1 MTRKVLPIGIDD
13 FRKLITQDF
22 YYVDK
27 TLLIKELLDK
37 RGEANLFTR
46 PRRFGKTLN
55 LSMLQYF
62 FEDTSYTP
70 EKWSNEELFA
80 GLEIMQA
87 GEQYLKHMGKY
98 PVIFMSLKSAKQKN
112 FEEAFVCLKEVIAKE
127 YAKYEYLISE
137 RLTNQADLQK
147 YGRIRNQ
154 QAERA
159 EYLTSLAFLS
169 GCLYQATGRR
179 SIILI
184 DEYDVPLENAF
195 FGGFYNDM
203 LTFIRSLFES
213 ALKTNPALKFAVI
226 TGCLRISKESIF
238 TGLNNLAIYS
248 ILSKNYDEYFGFTQ
262 KEVGDILNAYG
273 MQEKEDIVKEWY
285 NGYLFGSAEV
295 YNPWSVISF
304 VHENEADPQAF
315 PRPYWMNTS
324 SNNIIR
330 RLIERAD
337 AGVKREIEELI
348 AGGTI
353 EKPVNE
359 NITYEDIETSQ
370 ENLWNFL
377 FFTGYLKVTGKRFE
391 LDTIYLT
398 MAIPNAEIRC
408 AYRSSIREWF
418 TQKIKR
424 ADFTLFYQRLL
435 DGGCAFVEDFVK
447 KQLAESISYYD
458 NAENFYHGYL
468 AGVLSGMEGYAM
480 ESNREHGDGRP
491 DIVLKPF
498 DPERPAIIIEVK
510 RADRFDRMEEKCT
523 LALEQIEEKRY
534 AAELEEEGYGLIR
547 KYGIC
552 FCRKSCRVVM
562 AADGRENQ

>member
-1 MTRKVLPIGIDD
+1 MAKKALPMGIDD
-13 FRKLITQDF
+13 FKELITQDY

-37 RGEANLFTR
+37 RGKANLFTR

-62 FEDTSYTP
+62 FEDTSYTS
-70 EKWSNEELFA
+70 KQQNNKELFT
-80 GLEIMQA
+80 GLAIMQA

-98 PVIFMSLKSAKQKN
+98 PVISVSLKSAKQKN
-112 FEEAFVCLKEVIAKE
+112 FEEAFSCLKETIAKE
-127 YAKYEYLISE
+127 YAKYEHIISE
-137 RLTNQADLQK
+137 RMTNQADLQK
-147 YGRIRNQ
+147 YSRIRDQ
-154 QAERA
+154 RAERA

-169 GCLYQATGRR
+169 GCLYQATGCR

-184 DEYDVPLENAF
+184 DEYDVPLENAY
-195 FGGFYNDM
+195 FGGFYHDM

-213 ALKTNPALKFAVI
+213 ALKTNPALEFAVI

-248 ILSKNYDEYFGFTQ
+248 ILSRNYDEFFGFTQ
-262 KEVGDILNAYG
+262 KEVNDILNAYG
-273 MQEKEDIVKEWY
+273 LMEKEEIVRQWY
-285 NGYLFGSAEV
+285 NGYVFGSAEV
-295 YNPWSVISF
+295 YNPWSVINF
-304 VHENEADPQAF
+304 VHENDVDPKAL
-315 PRPYWMNTS
+315 PKPYWMNTS

-330 RLIERAD
+330 HLIEHAD
-337 AGVKREIEELI
+337 AGVKGEIEKLI

-353 EKPVNE
+353 DKPLNE

-377 FFTGYLKVTGKRFE
+377 FFTAYLKVVKKRLE

-398 MAIPNAEIRC
+398 MAIPNVEILC
-408 AYRSSIREWF
+408 VYRSSIREWF
-418 TQKIKR
+418 IQKVKR
-424 ADFTLFYQRLL
+424 TDYTVFYQKLL
-435 DGGCAFVEDFVK
+435 EGDCAFTEDFIK

-468 AGVLSGMEGYAM
+468 VGALSGMEGYAI
-480 ESNREHGDGRP
+480 ESNREHGEGRP

-498 DPERPAIIIEVK
+498 DPGRPAIIIEVK
-510 RADRFDRMEEKCT
+510 RADRFNRMEEKCA
-523 LALEQIEEKRY
+523 LAIGQIEEKRY
-534 AAELEEEGYGLIR
+534 AAELEAEGYGMIR

-552 FCRKSCRVVM
+552 FCRKNCMVRMV
-562 AADGRENQ
+562 GE